1 MILTQNQAIQRL
13 SEKVYDNTRN
23 LRQKDRQRR
32 NTFLDLYGVEMTRQ
46 GDSSTP
52 AKFYISITP
61 DMIYLERFEFKLII
75 QPFASYSSGM
85 EIAEVEVNDTSL
97 SLANT
102 SIAVTEDIAGVHTV
116 TPNPHGHTLTPNPH
130 KHTTVPHTHNL
141 TSGITLTPIT
151 ADDFRVY
158 LEGIDITAYLM
169 AQYGRWIDGEG
180 VYPSLDINKNYDI
193 LEVACDMMAEGREA
207 DVNKLTH
214 AGYKEVRVTANAPF
228 QVTLVNYIKLSN
240 MNR

>member
-32 NTFLDLYGVEMTRQ
+32 NTFVDLYGIEFTRQ
-46 GDSSTP
+46 GDSGTP

-75 QPFASYSSGM
+75 QPFASYSNGM
-85 EIAEVEVNDTSL
+85 ETTVVDVEPTSL
-97 SLANT
+97 S
-102 SIAVTEDIAGVHTV
+102 VTENQTTNAHTV
-116 TPNPHGHTLTPNPH
+116 TPNPHDHST
-130 KHTTVPHTHNL
+130 KPHTHNL
-141 TSGITLTPIT
+141 TSGITLTPT
-151 ADDFRVY
+151 MSDDFRVY
-158 LEGIDITAYLM
+158 IEGIDVTAYLM
-169 AQYGRWIDGEG
+169 AQYGSWINGEG
-180 VYPSLDINKNYDI
+180 VYPSLDINKNYDV
-193 LEVACDMMAEGREA
+193 LEVACDMMAEGRES

-214 AGYKEVRVTANAPF
+214 SGYKEIKITSSAPF
-228 QVTLVNYIKLSN
+228 QVTLVNYLKMSN

>member
-32 NTFLDLYGVEMTRQ
+32 NTFVDLYGIEFTRQ
-46 GDSSTP
+46 GDSGTP

-75 QPFASYSSGM
+75 QPFASYSNGM
-85 EIAEVEVNDTSL
+85 ETTVVDVEPTSL
-97 SLANT
+97 S
-102 SIAVTEDIAGVHTV
+102 VTENQTTNAHTV
-116 TPNPHGHTLTPNPH
+116 TPNPHDHST
-130 KHTTVPHTHNL
+130 KPHTHNL
-141 TSGITLTPIT
+141 TSGITLTQTT

-158 LEGIDITAYLM
+158 IEGIDVTAYLM
-169 AQYGRWIDGEG
+169 AQYGSWINGEG
-180 VYPSLDINKNYDI
+180 VYPSLDINKNYDV
-193 LEVACDMMAEGREA
+193 LEVACDMMAEGRES

-214 AGYKEVRVTANAPF
+214 SGYKEIKITSSAPF
-228 QVTLVNYIKLSN
+228 QVTLVNYLKMSN

>member
-1 MILTQNQAIQRL
+1 MILTQQQAIQRL

-23 LRQKDRQRR
+23 IRQKDRQRR

-46 GDSSTP
+46 GDSGTP

-75 QPFASYSSGM
+75 QPFASYSNGM
-85 EIAEVEVNDTSL
+85 ETAVVDVNPTSL
-97 SLANT
+97 S
-102 SIAVTEDIAGVHTV
+102 VTENNNTHTV
-116 TPNPHGHTLTPNPH
+116 TPNPHD
-130 KHTTVPHTHNL
+130 HTTVAHTHNL
-141 TSGITLTPIT
+141 TSGITLTPTT
-151 ADDFRVY
+151 ADDFRIY
-158 LEGIDITAYLM
+158 IEGIDVTAYLM
-169 AQYGRWIDGEG
+169 AQYGSWISGEG

-193 LEVACDMMAEGREA
+193 LEVACDMMAEGRES
-207 DVNKLTH
+207 DVDKLTH
-214 AGYKEVRVTANAPF
+214 SGYKEVKITSSAPF